1 VAISIMEIAKNAL
14 LNNRSAVST
23 TAKNIANIN
32 TEGYTL
38 LRPDLSTSRA
48 NFFQSNGLRLEGA
61 VRMRQNYADKQ
72 IRHEKQDLGKHR
84 TAELIYSEIEG
95 IFNEP
100 SDTSISNVIA
110 DFWDSWTDLAN
121 SPESQTARN
130 VVKNRGII
138 LSQTFNQTY
147 DQLNDLSKNLEQDLT
162 DKVNEINL
170 LIGQI
175 GTLNK
180 QIINNT
186 AFNIMDQREQLVLQ
200 LAEKISIDVREM
212 DNGNMIVSLN
222 GLILCD
228 NDENHLLTLD
238 TSVDGNRTVVDI
250 KYAESGKNIVINSG
264 EIGALVDIHNNDI
277 PDYQEQLD
285 SIAKALIANTNRIHQ
300 TGYNQNGITG
310 KDFFDSSVPNAA
322 NFAVSK
328 EILTNSDYIAASVS
342 ASAIGDGSIAQQIS
356 DLRYDKIVSGSTVNE
371 IYIGMLGDIG
381 NTKQSHTFLNKNQT
395 LVIQNLENQ
404 RDAVAGVSLDEEM
417 ARLIQYEQGYTAA
430 ARLLNTVDE
439 MIDTLLAVV

>member
-1 VAISIMEIAKNAL
+1 MAISIMEIAKNAL

-23 TAKNIANIN
+23 TAKNIANVN
-32 TEGYTL
+32 TVGYTL
-38 LRPDLSTSRA
+38 LRPDLSTSLY
-48 NFFQSNGLRLEGA
+48 NSFQSNGLRLEGA
-61 VRMRQNYADKQ
+61 VRMRQSYAEKQ

-100 SDTSISNVIA
+100 SDTSISNVMA
-110 DFWDSWTDLAN
+110 NFWDSWNDLAN

-147 DQLNDLSKNLEQDLT
+147 DQLNDLSKNLEQELS

-170 LIGQI
+170 LIEQI
-175 GTLNK
+175 GALNK
-180 QIINNT
+180 QIMANPG
-186 AFNIMDQREQLVLQ
+186 FNIMDQREQLVLQ
-200 LAEKISIDVREM
+200 LAEKIPINVREI
-212 DNGNMIVSLN
+212 DNSNMIVSLN
-222 GLILCD
+222 GLILCS
-228 NDENHLLTLD
+228 NDTNHLLALD
-238 TSVDGNRTVVDI
+238 TSVDGNRSVVNI
-250 KYAESGKNIVINSG
+250 KYAESGKNILINSG

-277 PDYQEQLD
+277 PDYQEQLN
-285 SIAKALIANTNRIHQ
+285 SIAQALIVNTNRIHR

-310 KDFFDSSVPNAA
+310 KDFFDSSATDAA
-322 NFAVSK
+322 KFAVSD
-328 EILTNSDYIAASVS
+328 EILTNSDYIAASNS

-356 DLRYDKIVSGSTVNE
+356 DLRFDEIADGSTVNE

-417 ARLIQYEQGYTAA
+417 SRLIQYEQGYTAA

-439 MIDTLLAVV
+439 MIDTLLSVV